1 MTDYLLGVDAGNTMV
16 KAAIFDAE
24 GRTIASAARNSDSQQ
39 PAPHF
44 VERSPQDLWTA
55 AERAIADCIAMSGVD
70 PSAIRAIGAAGHGN
84 GLYLLDRNGK
94 GLCGIQSMDSRAA
107 PLAAQLD
114 DTVGARILQIA
125 HSRPWPAMTP
135 VLLAW
140 MQAHRPE
147 SLADAGH
154 ALLCKDVIVHGL
166 TGRVGSDVSDL
177 AGCGLLALPALRY
190 ETELLD
196 LYGIS
201 GLSHLLP
208 KPAHSHDIV
217 GSVTPQAAAATGL
230 RVGTPVVAGLFDVLA
245 SALGAGTARPGE
257 ASIVAGS
264 WSINQVFATEL
275 PRYPR
280 ALLASVLG
288 ADIWVSCEASPT
300 SAANLEWFVQQILV
314 PEAAALGRDPFEMCN
329 ELAAKAAQTP
339 DAPVFHPFLYA
350 GPVAGARGGFNGLG
364 SWHSRA
370 DLVRAVFE
378 GIAFNH
384 LAHFEK
390 LDVAQGYDAITLSGG
405 AAKSRLWSQIFAD
418 TFQKPVAISDCE
430 ETGARGAAMAAA
442 VGAALFPDYAEAA
455 TRMAAH
461 QTLLQPDPAAATRLQ
476 RRYRRWCGYR
486 DALVEAWRAPPDLQ
500 AAPEQ
505 DLQTNTQAE
514 RIHHG

>member
-1 MTDYLLGVDAGNTMV
+1 MTEYLLGIDAGNTMV
-16 KAAIFDAE
+16 KAAVFDTR
-24 GRTIASAARNSDSQQ
+24 GRTIAVAARNSDSQQ

-55 AERAIADCIAMSGVD
+55 AEGAIADCVAMAGVD
-70 PSAIRAIGAAGHGN
+70 PGAIRAIGAAGHGN
-84 GLYLLDRNGK
+84 GLYLLDQNGQ

-114 DTVGARILQIA
+114 DRVGARISEIA

-147 SLADAGH
+147 ILAKAGH
-154 ALLCKDVIVHGL
+154 ILLCKDVIVHGL

-177 AGCGLLALPALRY
+177 AGCGLLSLPSLRY
-190 ETELLD
+190 EAELLE
-196 LYGIS
+196 LYEIS
-201 GLSHLLP
+201 GLRHLLP
-208 KPAHSHDIV
+208 DPALSHDVV
-217 GSVTPQAAAATGL
+217 GSVTPEVAAATGL
-230 RVGTPVVAGLFDVLA
+230 RAGTPVVAGLFDVLA
-245 SALGAGTARPGE
+245 SALGAGTARAGE

-264 WSINQVFATEL
+264 WSINQVFAAEL
-275 PRYPR
+275 PRQSR

-288 ADIWVSCEASPT
+288 ADIWVSCAASPT
-300 SAANLEWFVQQILV
+300 SAANLEWFVQQFLV
-314 PEAAALGRDPFEMCN
+314 PEAAVLGRDPFEMCN
-329 ELAAKAAQTP
+329 ELAAQAAQTP
-339 DAPVFHPFLYA
+339 DAPVFHPFLYG
-350 GPVAGARGGFNGLG
+350 GPVVGARGGFNGLA
-364 SWHSRA
+364 SWHDRA
-370 DLVRAVFE
+370 DMVRAVFE

-390 LDVAQGYDAITLSGG
+390 LDVAQGYETITLSGG

-442 VGAALFPDYAEAA
+442 VGVGLFSDYAQSA
-455 TRMAAH
+455 TCMAAH
-461 QTLLQPDPAAATRLQ
+461 QTLLRPDVAAAHRLQ
-476 RRYRRWCGYR
+476 RRYRRWCGYK
-486 DALVEAWRAPPDLQ
+486 DALVSAWRAASDLQ

-505 DLQTNTQAE
+505 TPQTDTQAE
-514 RIHHG
+514 RSHHG